1 MSLVKT
7 ENLKEGIKKIK
18 ISDTIKKIKL
28 GFDLVNTINK
38 IPNYSEIFSP
48 IISGGII
55 NFRINN
61 LENMISI
68 ITKKIEENE
77 DKINKEGYNEV
88 ETIKILKKLIEEIEF
103 EESKEKIKILSEV
116 FVKFFY
122 EENIKDKNKII
133 VISKLAELSI
143 AQMEILKSIGEV
155 SIKCK
160 QENRDIIKS
169 MIIENMEER
178 NVEKSVFEN
187 FYEDL
192 DLLSSLG
199 LIDCTE
205 RSLSIFTRQLGEIVI
220 KYLQL
225 DSEEIG
231 STNKF

>member
-1 MSLVKT
+1 
-7 ENLKEGIKKIK
+7 
-18 ISDTIKKIKL
+18 
-28 GFDLVNTINK
+28 
-38 IPNYSEIFSP
+38 
-48 IISGGII
+48 
-55 NFRINN
+55 
-61 LENMISI
+61 
-68 ITKKIEENE
+68 
-77 DKINKEGYNEV
+77 
-88 ETIKILKKLIEEIEF
+88 
-103 EESKEKIKILSEV
+103 
-116 FVKFFY
+116 
-122 EENIKDKNKII
+122 
-133 VISKLAELSI
+133 
-143 AQMEILKSIGEV
+143 MEILKSIGEV